1 MRKLIGLVGLLGL
14 TLLLPLPAAAQGPT
28 GVQPRGETPK
38 AEVFLG
44 GSYIRSD
51 GANFRGWN
59 GSVAGNVN
67 DWFGIV
73 GDFSGH
79 YFPQGNAHIYT
90 YTFGPQLSYRKN
102 ARVTPFVHAL
112 FGGAR
117 IGGGGAS
124 LNGFG
129 ANIGG
134 GVDIKV
140 SNSIAIRAIQA
151 DALITHFGGSTTTD
165 PRLSFGI
172 VFRFGKK

>member
-1 MRKLIGLVGLLGL
+1 MRKLVCLCGLV
-14 TLLLPLPAAAQGPT
+14 LLLSVPAMAQ
-28 GVQPRGETPK
+28 ETPK

-59 GSVAGNVN
+59 ASVAGNLN

-79 YFPQGNAHIYT
+79 YFPPGDVHIYT

-102 ARVTPFVHAL
+102 TKLVPFAHAL

-117 IGGGGAS
+117 AGGGGFGI
-124 LNGFG
+124 NGF
-129 ANIGG
+129 AMNLGG
-134 GVDIKV
+134 GMDWVV
-140 SNSIAIRAIQA
+140 HQNLGIRLIQA
-151 DALITHFGGSTTTD
+151 DALITRFSGNTSTD
-165 PRLSFGI
+165 ARLSFGV
-172 VFRFGKK
+172 VFRLGGR

>member
-1 MRKLIGLVGLLGL
+1 M
-14 TLLLPLPAAAQGPT
+14 
-28 GVQPRGETPK
+28 
-38 AEVFLG
+38 FLG

-59 GSVAGNVN
+59 GSVSGNVN

-79 YFPQGNAHIYT
+79 YFPLANAHIYT
-90 YTFGPQLSYRKN
+90 FTAGPQLSYRKN
-102 ARVTPFVHAL
+102 AQVTPFVRAL
-112 FGGAR
+112 LGGAR
-117 IGGGGAS
+117 VGGGGVS
-124 LNGFG
+124 DTGFA
-129 ANIGG
+129 ANVGG

-165 PRLSFGI
+165 LRLSFGI